1 MAEQRLAEMEELSDK
16 QVNLPWAYFRLSP
29 FPQIAIRVMQM
40 VNKDDVPLDRIAT
53 LIAADPAFA
62 SEILTIANSPLYAPR
77 IPATSILQ
85 AVSRLGTRHIQGL
98 CLTVA
103 VRAYLGQTVNH
114 PIMKSVWHHNLACAM
129 IAEQL
134 AVACFMDKDLA
145 YTAGVMHD
153 IGRLAM
159 AVIKPKQYSE
169 LLGSHTGPASS
180 ILEAEW
186 ALFGFDHCEAGQQL
200 IASWKLPHDF
210 DAVVAHHHA
219 TRDPHAGWEIA
230 DLVSL
235 SCRMADISGFAAFP
249 GCEAAAFSDLQSEI
263 PEEARGRFHPDI
275 ESLSGDIA
283 AKISAVEAA

>member
-1 MAEQRLAEMEELSDK
+1 MVETEELSDK
-16 QVNLPWAYFRLSP
+16 SVNLPWAYFRLSP

-40 VNKDDVPLDRIAT
+40 VNKDDVPLDRVAT

-77 IPATSILQ
+77 VPAMSILQ

-103 VRAYLGQTVNH
+103 VRAYLGQTINH
-114 PIMKSVWHHNLACAM
+114 PTMKGVWHHNLACAM

-134 AVACFMDKDLA
+134 AVASFMDKDLA

-159 AVIKPKQYSE
+159 AVIKPKQYAA
-169 LLGSHTGPASS
+169 LLDNHVGPAGS

-210 DAVVAHHHA
+210 DASVAHHHVSVES
-219 TRDPHAGWEIA
+219 TQSWEVA
-230 DLVSL
+230 DLVCV
-235 SCRMADISGFAAFP
+235 SCHLADAAGFTAFP
-249 GCEAAAFSDLQSEI
+249 GCEPALFDDIQNKI
-263 PEEARGRFHPDI
+263 PQEARGRFHPDL

-283 AKISAVEAA
+283 AKIRAVEGA